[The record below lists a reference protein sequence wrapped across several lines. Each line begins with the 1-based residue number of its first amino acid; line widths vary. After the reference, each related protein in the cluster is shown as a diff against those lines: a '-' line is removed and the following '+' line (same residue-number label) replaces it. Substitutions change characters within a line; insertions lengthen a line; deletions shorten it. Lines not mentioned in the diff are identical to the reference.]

1 MKKSKIY
8 MLLAALALPL
18 MGCGSLGGSDSYG
31 AVHVYG
37 LDKDSRDVARSN
49 WRFASSSSGAIEVDS
64 KPYGKMIL
72 PSGTYLL
79 LQSIWDC
86 PICR

>member
-1 MKKSKIY
+1 MKKSGI

-18 MGCGSLGGSDSYG
+18 MGCGSDSYG

-37 LDKDSRDVARSN
+37 WDKDSRDVAINN
-49 WRFASSSSGAIEVDS
+49 WRLASSNSGAIEIDS
-64 KPYGKMIL
+64 KPYGKTIL